1 MRANNTKVALVTGAA
16 RRLGACVV
24 RTLAEHGYKVAI
36 HHRNA
41 KQEADELAQ
50 VVNVKQGENMA
61 AVFMADLSERT
72 ACQKLVRSV
81 VNTFGR
87 LDLLVNNASFF
98 AKTPLDTI
106 TAEDIEKSHSIH
118 VMAPAMMSLAA
129 IESLRNSE
137 PGHIINMLDIYAD
150 YPRKDFM
157 AYTIAKAGLKSLTK
171 QLALELAP
179 DILVNAVAP
188 GAILKPAQTE
198 DASGFNKA
206 LDRIPLKRFGTAGD
220 ISAAVMFLSQAEYI
234 TGHTIVV
241 DGGRSLYI

>member
-1 MRANNTKVALVTGAA
+1 VSARNKVALVTGAA
-16 RRLGACVV
+16 RRLGSCVAQA
-24 RTLAEHGYKVAI
+24 LAGHGYKMAI
-36 HHRNA
+36 HHRSA
-41 KQEADELAQ
+41 KPEADELAR
-50 VVNVKQGENMA
+50 VINAKRGKNMA
-61 AVFMADLSERT
+61 AVFMADLSET
-72 ACQKLVRSV
+72 AACEKLVRSV
-81 VNTFGR
+81 VKTFGG

-98 AKTPLDTI
+98 TKTPLGAI
-106 TAEDIEKSHSIH
+106 TAGDIERSHSIH
-118 VMAPAMMSLAA
+118 VIAPALMSLAA
-129 IESLRNSE
+129 IESLRNGE

-157 AYTIAKAGLKSLTK
+157 AYTLAKAGLKSLTK

-188 GAILKPAQTE
+188 GAILPPAQIE
-198 DASGFNKA
+198 DADSFSKA
-206 LDRIPLKRFGTAGD
+206 LERIPLKRFGAAGD